1 VSETRGNNT
10 TPEGP
15 SAMAEAAALLERAQ
29 LALRKVDL
37 DSVRLSSEFS
47 ARIEVLERNLS
58 EMESLLIRTE
68 RQAAQLANLY
78 VATYQLHASLDLREV
93 RTAVADIAT
102 NLLGAEHFTLVVRGE
117 DGKLARAPESITGSD
132 VDAFDAVE
140 LTRDPVVAKSLT
152 HSSVHFGPEPG
163 SRVLVA
169 VPLVAQ
175 GELVGILALERLL
188 AHKPG
193 LNPEDRELLDLLAA
207 HAASALLAARA
218 FHVAQRKLDTYQG
231 LLGLL
236 RKGA

>member
-1 VSETRGNNT
+1 MGSRAEHN
-10 TPEGP
+10 PADEP
-15 SAMAEAAALLERAQ
+15 STMAEAAALLERAQ
-29 LALRKVDL
+29 LVLRRVDL
-37 DSVRLSSEFS
+37 DAVKLSAEFT
-47 ARIEVLERNLS
+47 ARIGTLERSLS
-58 EMESLLIRTE
+58 EMEALLVRTE

-102 NLLGAEHFTLVVRGE
+102 NLLGAELFTLLVCGE
-117 DGKLARAPESITGSD
+117 DGRLSRAPESTSGS
-132 VDAFDAVE
+132 E
-140 LTRDPVVAKSLT
+140 TDPSVLASDPLVARSLS
-152 HSSVHFGPEPG
+152 HSSVEFACDDS
-163 SRVLVA
+163 SRVLVS
-169 VPLVAQ
+169 VPLIAR
-175 GELVGILALERLL
+175 GELVGVLALERLF

-207 HAASALLAARA
+207 HAASAFLAARA